1 MCTRAKHPRG
11 KGNCA
16 NNPNC
21 VFGLGEGK
29 DGVWA
34 KTPAAVSQLLQHPPV
49 RLRGGWK
56 RAARANAALQNDN
69 VAVASDSDEGTCT
82 LVSRYKN
89 SSLAASVSIFF
100 FRFNTPTS
108 PPPLRPP
115 SPTPLFLSPSN
126 PSARVCLA
134 IIIMSSFFS
143 FSKDRTLFP

>member
-100 FRFNTPTS
+100 FRFNTPPFAS
-108 PPPLRPP
+108 
-115 SPTPLFLSPSN
+115 SSPS
-126 PSARVCLA
+126 
-134 IIIMSSFFS
+134 S
-143 FSKDRTLFP
+143 FSNSIVPLSFQPECTCVLGNHYYELFFFFF